1 MDKDLQQKWISRLS
15 IILLTLLILLV
26 LIQLAPLFA
35 PFVEIGKTLLLPVGI
50 AFILAYLLHP
60 LVEKMHDAGL
70 SRTIAVFII
79 FLLILGLIT
88 YLFTTG
94 IPTLIHQ
101 VQLFLETLPKQM
113 KVLEQAT
120 YEIEQQVNDLP
131 HPLRDQA
138 RDWSVQLGEL
148 GKHILQQIETIAMF
162 LLTSMFSLLVIPFLV
177 FYFLKDFDQIQR
189 VTWYLTPKKWRSF
202 LARYIK
208 DVDHTIGSYIRG
220 QLLVSLTVGLLS
232 MIGLWILGVPYPILL
247 GLFIAFMDLVP
258 FFGPIIGAIP
268 AVILAF
274 LDSWQLGAMTATVLF
289 VIQQIESN
297 VLSPIIVGK
306 SLHLHPAL
314 LILALIVGAEV
325 GGFIGMLLAVPVL
338 AITKVTL
345 VHIRCFMMKD

>member
-15 IILLTLLILLV
+15 IVLLTLLILLV

-35 PFVEIGKTLLLPVGI
+35 PFIKIGKTLLLPVGI

-138 RDWSVQLGEL
+138 RDWSIQLGEL
-148 GKHILQQIETIAMF
+148 GKHILEQIKTIAMF

-232 MIGLWILGVPYPILL
+232 MIGLWVLGVPYPILL

-289 VIQQIESN
+289 IIQQIESN

-325 GGFIGMLLAVPVL
+325 GGFIGMLLAVPIL